1 MSDAA
6 SEAEPKAKK
15 AKPVAAIAAAAA
27 KAEEKG
33 TEESAPGPSEEHN
46 SDLYETRMEYDP
58 TAKVPIIIVLVWI
71 CAIIGFAAYLGV
83 YLFPELSLWGKP

>member
-1 MSDAA
+1 MSDAV

-15 AKPVAAIAAAAA
+15 AKPAAAVAAAAA
-27 KAEEKG
+27 ATQRSAEDTPPE
-33 TEESAPGPSEEHN
+33 PSVEHN

-71 CAIIGFAAYLGV
+71 CAIVGFVAYCAR
-83 YLFPELSLWGKP
+83 YLFPELALWGSP